1 MTGTVRF
8 FVLWVVAFGTV
19 NAIAQQQ
26 MLKDTIQGSSE
37 PLVITATRITS
48 KFSRAPV
55 PLTVITDRE
64 IRRTGLLRLQ
74 DILQEQTG
82 VAITNAPL
90 GNALNGFP
98 NPFGQGVQLMGLD
111 PAYTLILLDGEPLV
125 GRNAGILNT
134 GRIAIGNIRQVEIVK
149 GPSSSLYGSEAMA
162 GVINIITQQPEATS
176 LDVQLFRSSPN
187 ISSSSVSF
195 GSKFK
200 HSSLQVF
207 GHQYHSGGFDLD
219 PQLWGKTQDPFRILA
234 GSAKWVYNPSARSQF
249 TFSVRQNNQVQN
261 NRYQVELA
269 SSPEIVAG
277 KTIDNDFTAFSQWRL
292 LLGQKS
298 KFFLRSFLNQYSNE
312 SWVNKEKTGEPFDAI
327 HFRQQFF
334 KQEMEYQ
341 LPFSKG
347 SQLLALAGWA
357 SDRVDASRYAQQP
370 PLNSFFVSV
379 QQEWKL
385 LHDRISLNAGGRLDK
400 RNDFA
405 ARVSP
410 RIALSWQPDA
420 RWKVTASAGG
430 GFKAPDFRHMY
441 LNFSNAQIG
450 YSLIGATALSDEL
463 IHLQQN
469 GLLPT
474 GANITPFLQN
484 NPLKPEYGMG
494 WHFRVRYAHQ
504 KGTLAIGIFNNR
516 INQMIDLFTLPFSR
530 SNGLPIYSYRNA
542 GNIFSRG
549 AEVEAQLRFSGNF
562 SMNLGYQY
570 LLAKDI
576 GVLESIDAQK
586 LFRRDPETFATT
598 LLTRAQYVGL
608 PNRSRHMGQL
618 KLLYEDSD
626 AGRFAYIR
634 FIYRSA
640 FGWADINGNN
650 VIDDHREM
658 AEGFLLVNLSASQQ
672 INRWLSIQGNV
683 ENLLNYTN
691 PKYAPHLP
699 GRQVSLSIFLQL
711 KSTSSK

>member
-1 MTGTVRF
+1 MRKLLL
-8 FVLWVVAFGTV
+8 FVSILLFHPAGAQKQVVS
-19 NAIAQQQ
+19 
-26 MLKDTIQGSSE
+26 DTIFGSGD
-37 PLVITATRITS
+37 PLVVTATRVGGKYSQAPLPITVITA
-48 KFSRAPV
+48 K
-55 PLTVITDRE
+55 E
-64 IRRTGLLRLQ
+64 IKKTGLLRLQ
-74 DILQEQTG
+74 DVLQEQTG
-82 VAITNAPL
+82 IAIINAPL

-98 NPFGQGVQLMGLD
+98 NPFGQGIQLMGLD
-111 PAYTLILLDGEPLV
+111 PAYTLILYDGEPLV

-134 GRIAIGNIRQVEIVK
+134 GRIAIGNIRQVEFVK

-162 GVINIITQQPEATS
+162 GVVNIITQQPEATS
-176 LDVQLFRSSPN
+176 LDVQLFRSSPS
-187 ISSSSVSF
+187 ISSSCVSF

-200 HSSLQVF
+200 RSSLQIF
-207 GHQYHSGGFDLD
+207 GHQYHSGGYDLD
-219 PQLWGKTQDPFRILA
+219 PQLLGKTQDPFRILA
-234 GSAKWVYNPSARSQF
+234 GSAKWVYNPSARSQL

-261 NRYQVELA
+261 NRYQVEMA
-269 SSPEIVAG
+269 ASPEMVAG
-277 KTIDNDFTAFSQWRL
+277 KTIDNDFTAFSQWRF
-292 LLGQKS
+292 LLGHKS
-298 KFFLRSFLNQYSNE
+298 KFFFRSFLNRYSNE

-334 KQEMEYQ
+334 KQEIEYQ

-347 SQLLALAGWA
+347 SQLLALAGWT
-357 SDRVDASRYAQQP
+357 SDRVDASRYSQQP
-370 PLNSFFVSV
+370 PLTSFFVSV

-385 LHDRISLNAGGRLDK
+385 LRDRISLNAGGRLDK
-400 RNDFA
+400 RNDYT

-410 RIALSWQPDA
+410 RIALSWQPHA

-450 YSLIGATALSDEL
+450 YSLIGAAALPDEL

-469 GLLPT
+469 GLLT
-474 GANITPFLQN
+474 AGANIAPFLQKN
-484 NPLKPEYGMG
+484 ALKPEYGMG
-494 WHFRVRYAHQ
+494 WHLRVRYAHKQ
-504 KGTLAIGIFNNR
+504 GSFAIGIFNNR
-516 INQMIDLFTLPFSR
+516 INQLIDLYTLPFSR

-549 AEVEAQLRFSGNF
+549 AEVEAQLRFSDNF

-576 GVLESIDAQK
+576 GVLELIDAQK
-586 LFRRDPETFATT
+586 LFRRDPETFTTT

-608 PNRSRHMGQL
+608 PNRSRHMAQF
-618 KLLYEDSD
+618 KLLYEDAA

-650 VIDDHREM
+650 VIDDQREM
-658 AEGFLLVNLSASQQ
+658 AEGFLLVNLSANQQ
-672 INRWLSIQGNV
+672 INRWLSLQGNI
-683 ENLLNYTN
+683 ENVLNYTN
-691 PKYAPHLP
+691 PTYAPHLP
-699 GRQVSLSIFLQL
+699 GRQVSLSVFLQL